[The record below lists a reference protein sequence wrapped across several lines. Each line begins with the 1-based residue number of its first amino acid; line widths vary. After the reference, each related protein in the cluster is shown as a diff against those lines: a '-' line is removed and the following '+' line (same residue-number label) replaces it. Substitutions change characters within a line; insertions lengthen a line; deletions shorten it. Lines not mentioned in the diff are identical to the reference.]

1 MSAEARA
8 PRSEAERF
16 ARFCL
21 VGGIGFVT
29 DAGLMALC
37 IHGFGCGPFAAR
49 AVSFTVAVLVTFLL
63 NRSLS
68 FADLRGRPVL
78 SALAGYLLVQAF
90 GFACN
95 MLVFALAILRLPE
108 PFSAPRRAGPGLRG
122 RPRPELCGRAPP
134 RLLPGRLPGRLVVRP
149 RASIAGRRGCP
160 GQPPI
165 RRPRRDIGT
174 GPAVADGRVRIAPW
188 TEPASR
194 SGRAGPI
201 RTVGFGCRKAL
212 EPVQLRDGPVRCPV
226 RSSEGPGSAIRA

>member
-16 ARFCL
+16 ACFCL

-49 AVSFTVAVLVTFLL
+49 AVSFAVAVLVTFLL

-108 PFSAPRRAGPGLRG
+108 PFSAPLAALALASAVALVLNYAGARLLVFSRVGSRVDLSSA
-122 RPRPELCGRAPP
+122 PELR
-134 RLLPGRLPGRLVVRP
+134 
-149 RASIAGRRGCP
+149 
-160 GQPPI
+160 
-165 RRPRRDIGT
+165 
-174 GPAVADGRVRIAPW
+174 
-188 TEPASR
+188 
-194 SGRAGPI
+194 
-201 RTVGFGCRKAL
+201 
-212 EPVQLRDGPVRCPV
+212 
-226 RSSEGPGSAIRA
+226 

>member
-68 FADLRGRPVL
+68 FADLQGRPVL

-108 PFSAPRRAGPGLRG
+108 PFSAPLAALALASAVALVLNYAGARLLVFSRVGSRVGSRVDLSSA
-122 RPRPELCGRAPP
+122 PELR
-134 RLLPGRLPGRLVVRP
+134 
-149 RASIAGRRGCP
+149 
-160 GQPPI
+160 
-165 RRPRRDIGT
+165 
-174 GPAVADGRVRIAPW
+174 
-188 TEPASR
+188 
-194 SGRAGPI
+194 
-201 RTVGFGCRKAL
+201 
-212 EPVQLRDGPVRCPV
+212 
-226 RSSEGPGSAIRA
+226 